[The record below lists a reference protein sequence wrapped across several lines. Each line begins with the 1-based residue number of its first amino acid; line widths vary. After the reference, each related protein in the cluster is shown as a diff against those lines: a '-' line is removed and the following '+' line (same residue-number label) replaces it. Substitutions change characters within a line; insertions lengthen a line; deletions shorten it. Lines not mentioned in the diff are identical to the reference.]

1 MTEIWGEPL
10 TQSEQKML
18 KDLHDAFLSVPA
30 GSPKDAKPLL
40 VKIRAVV
47 ATYERASWL
56 TRATVYLLPTVAGL
70 GLAVQA
76 IISFTKGDW
85 W

>member
-1 MTEIWGEPL
+1 L
-10 TQSEQKML
+10 TQSEKQML
-18 KDLHDAFLSVPA
+18 QDLHDAFLSVPV
-30 GSPKDAKPLL
+30 GSPKGAKPLL
-40 VKIRAVV
+40 EKIRSVV

-56 TRATVYLLPTVAGL
+56 TRATVYLLPTLAGL

-76 IISFTKGDW
+76 IVSFTRGDW